1 VKLAVVGL
9 GAMGAGIAMRLLD
22 AGYPVAGWNRTQE
35 RAQPLLTRGL
45 EWVESPRAAAAGAD
59 VTLSMVTDAAAVEA
73 VVLGENGIVH
83 GTGPGKVHVELST
96 IHPAA
101 SRALADRIAAQGG
114 RMLDA
119 PVSGSTTT
127 LEAGE
132 LSLMVG
138 GDRDVFERTEP
149 VLRVIGPK
157 VTYLGPSGSGH
168 TMKVAVNLALITQV
182 VNAAEAVAFAERGGI
197 DRAAAVE
204 AVLQSVVA
212 SPVIRYRSKFLLEG
226 GLEEPALADVDFQQ
240 KDMTLALELA
250 RTWGIPVP
258 TAAAANEMLN
268 AARGLGLGEHDFTV
282 VHEVYRRLGGLA

>member
-9 GAMGAGIAMRLLD
+9 GAMGAGIAGRLLD
-22 AGYPVAGWNRTQE
+22 AGFTVAGWNRTRE
-35 RAQPLLTRGL
+35 RAEPLLGRGL
-45 EWVESPRAAAAGAD
+45 EWVVSPRAAAEAAD

-73 VVLGENGIVH
+73 VVLGEDGILH

-96 IHPAA
+96 IHPAT
-101 SRALADRIAAQGG
+101 SRALAEAIASRGA

-132 LSLMVG
+132 LSFMVG
-138 GDRDVFERTEP
+138 GDREAFDRVEP
-149 VLRVIGPK
+149 VLRAVGPK

-168 TMKVAVNLALITQV
+168 TMKVAVNLALITQI

-197 DRAAAVE
+197 ERGAAVE
-204 AVLQSVVA
+204 ALLQSVVA
-212 SPVIRYRSKFLLEG
+212 SPVIRYRSKFLLAG
-226 GLEEPALADVDFQQ
+226 GLDEPALADVDFQQ

-268 AARGLGLGEHDFTV
+268 AARGMGLREHDFAV
-282 VHEVYRRLGGLA
+282 VHEVYRRLGGIA